1 MPFDTLASQTQLKT
15 ATSNLAQRG
24 VQVEVLADAA
34 AALQRIQK
42 LIPAGA
48 SVLTGSSQTLA
59 QLGFDD
65 LLKAGEHPW
74 NNLKDALLKAPMEQQ
89 YQLRRQGT
97 LADFFIASV
106 HAICETGEVLI
117 ASASGSQLPAYAFS
131 SPNVIWVAGTQK
143 IVPTLE
149 EGLRRVREYSLP
161 AEDTAQKKMG
171 GTGSFI
177 GKMLIFER
185 EAPYLGRNIHLLLIE
200 EVIGY

>member
-1 MPFDTLASQTQLKT
+1 MTFDALASQTQIEAVK
-15 ATSNLAQRG
+15 SNLSQRG
-24 VQVEVLADAA
+24 VQVEVLADGA
-34 AALQRIQK
+34 AALQRIQS

-59 QLGFDD
+59 QMGFED
-65 LLKAGEHPW
+65 LLKSGEHSW
-74 NNLKDALLKAPMEQQ
+74 NNLKDELLKAPMEQQ
-89 YQLRRQGT
+89 YELRRQGT
-97 LADFFIASV
+97 LADFFVASV

-149 EGLRRVREYSLP
+149 TGLQRVREYSLP
-161 AEDTAQKKMG
+161 AEDAAQKEMG
-171 GTGSFI
+171 RPGSFI
-177 GKMLIFER
+177 GKTLIFER

-200 EVIGY
+200 EAIGV